1 VLFCL
6 HLSQYYYIYL
16 KTINDNVK
24 RIRSIKKLTQLQAAK
39 KLGVSRVWYNK
50 LENNEIDIKVDLLPR
65 LAEIFN
71 VPVTELTEIN
81 GSNYFSSNNTHSQI
95 KNIGNVIN
103 DNENMK
109 ENYEKVIA
117 AKNETIVSLHEQ
129 IDQLKQMVEKSKK

>member
-1 VLFCL
+1 MLFCL